1 MSVTDILLDSDFD
14 VTLKD
19 GDFAVGDATY
29 QHQAIL
35 LQAGAGEIKQYPT
48 AGVGVEG
55 YLLDENPA
63 TLLREIRSQF
73 TKDGMQVSKV
83 SISPDGQLDINAQY
97 P

>member
-1 MSVTDILLDSDFD
+1 MSTTDILLDPDFD

-29 QHQAIL
+29 QHQAIFL
-35 LQAGAGEIKQYPT
+35 KAGTGEIKQFPT
-48 AGVGVEG
+48 AGVGADA

-83 SISPDGQLDINAQY
+83 SISPDGELDIKAQY